1 MSDSNPRTLATTLAL
16 ALQLGWVSI
25 WTLMGTR
32 ALLGEAG
39 VRFLGHDLNT
49 IAATTPVWYIVS
61 QYAVAAGILA
71 TLLLHTRALRAALS
85 LAVLTVLVFLIRLVF
100 IPGTATDHIP
110 LWFHTIPI
118 ALGCGIIVVMV
129 QRLTDQEPL
138 Y

>member
-1 MSDSNPRTLATTLAL
+1 MSNIKPRTLATTIAV

-32 ALLGEAG
+32 ALLGQAN

-49 IAATTPVWYIVS
+49 IAVETPVWYIVS
-61 QYAVAAGILA
+61 QYIAAACILA
-71 TLLLHTRALRAALS
+71 TLILHRRALKIALGF
-85 LAVLTVLVFLIRLVF
+85 AVLTVLLFLIRLVF
-100 IPGTATDHIP
+100 IPGTATDNIP

-129 QRLTDQEPL
+129 QRLTERRPL
-138 Y
+138 N